1 MNVIGRILPALL
13 ALTLAACHLAAAA
26 SPPAPTP
33 SSPALPTATTAPPSQ
48 TPDTG
53 PPPPS
58 QTPVP
63 SPTPTTTPN
72 PYTYVFPVQPANL
85 TGFTQGGHG
94 YGAIDIFV
102 QADMEGCCRFVA
114 PTSGVVDFVQAE
126 DLWDPFNDDPALRGG
141 ISVAIIGD
149 DGVRY
154 YGSHLYAVDAP
165 IRRGLRVAAG
175 QFLGWVGMSGN
186 AAGTLPHLHF
196 GISHPT
202 YPEDWQTRRGE
213 IDPYPYLLLW
223 LEGRNV
229 TPDLSVLTPTP

>member
-1 MNVIGRILPALL
+1 VKSIAWFSLLLLGFSACLPASAAPAATATADPTESPSPTSLPPPL
-13 ALTLAACHLAAAA
+13 ATF
-26 SPPAPTP
+26 PP
-33 SSPALPTATTAPPSQ
+33 LPTATAS
-48 TPDTG
+48 
-53 PPPPS
+53 
-58 QTPVP
+58 PVS
-63 SPTPTTTPN
+63 SPTATSP
-72 PYTYVFPVQPANL
+72 PYTYIFPVQPANL
-85 TGFTQGGHG
+85 TGFTQGGHP
-94 YGAIDIFV
+94 YGAIDIFI

-141 ISVAIIGD
+141 ISVALIGD

-154 YGSHLYAVDAP
+154 YGSHLYALDAA
-165 IRRGLRVAAG
+165 IRPGLRVTAG

-223 LEGRNV
+223 LEGQNV
-229 TPDLSVLTPTP
+229 TPDLSLLTPTP